1 MAEDVAFKGVNGG
14 LELTW
19 NDRVAFA
26 AVLASLDDKLSAA
39 SEFFP
44 DGTVVRLPAACRLS
58 ADDKARLV
66 ALLDRHGLVCQEA
79 RPAAC
84 EPVALAGA
92 AGVGERE
99 NYEIQAMV
107 VSKTLRSGQQ
117 VNYDGAVVVIGDVN
131 AGARVIAGGDIII
144 LGACRGVA
152 HAGARGD
159 ESATITAGRILAT
172 QLRIA
177 GLIAR
182 APDDLDKPAC
192 IETARIMNGKVVI
205 EPANR

>member
-1 MAEDVAFKGVNGG
+1 MAEDVAFKGVNGE
-14 LELTW
+14 LELAW
-19 NDRVAFA
+19 SDKAAFSSIMDGLTA
-26 AVLASLDDKLSAA
+26 KLTAA

-44 DGTVVRLPAACRLS
+44 AGTVVKMPAASRLS
-58 ADDKARLV
+58 ADEKAQLA
-66 ALLDRHGLVCQEA
+66 ALLDRYGLVCQEP
-79 RPAAC
+79 PAI
-84 EPVALAGA
+84 VAPATAAAPAGPS
-92 AGVGERE
+92 ERE
-99 NYEIQAMV
+99 NYEIQALV
-107 VSKTLRSGQQ
+107 VGKTLRSGQQ
-117 VNYDGAVVVIGDVN
+117 LTYEGAVVVIGDVN

-159 ESATITAGRILAT
+159 ETATITASRILAT

-182 APDDLDKPAC
+182 APDDLNKPAC
-192 IETARIMNGKVVI
+192 METARIMNGKVVI